1 MSQFRQKK
9 RLYLER
15 GGRESSSC
23 GVRYLKMES
32 APRGDGAYSLHF
44 NYLFL
49 LYILPTTASSGQR
62 SPSVRATDV
71 LLAPSDNE
79 CV

>member
-1 MSQFRQKK
+1 MSQFRQKVIF
-9 RLYLER
+9 RTE
-15 GGRESSSC
+15 GRESSSC

-44 NYLFL
+44 NYLFF
-49 LYILPTTASSGQR
+49 LYILQTTASSGQR